1 MYATAKRPRVSS
13 RPPQYQVEDVW
24 HDFDVDSESFAPTA
38 GDSGNF
44 PFPMTSDS
52 DSEGEMIDDVHE
64 SWDTSQHGNDETA
77 ADDSETDQVF
87 PTLPGPLPGS
97 VPTPDVESRL
107 MEEDTLPC
115 CTDVYPGHRKML
127 CALK

>member
-1 MYATAKRPRVSS
+1 MARSPSTRVACIFCDRYVKRASLKKHIQHTHATAKRPRVSP

-52 DSEGEMIDDVHE
+52 DSEGETIDDVHE
-64 SWDTSQHGNDETA
+64 SWDTSQ
-77 ADDSETDQVF
+77 
-87 PTLPGPLPGS
+87 
-97 VPTPDVESRL
+97 
-107 MEEDTLPC
+107 
-115 CTDVYPGHRKML
+115 
-127 CALK
+127 